1 MVEVT
6 PEILKAAKLFVSKDD
21 GRHFLRAP
29 WVQKIKG
36 RSIIVATDGHTV
48 FVAEDPGK
56 NYPRKPEQICSKPT
70 AGFKPVDWA
79 HVIRQCGRSKK
90 KPAAVWFNPRYIE
103 RVARAA
109 KILGV
114 TSTPI
119 SLAAPFEPA
128 TFHLGTS
135 AMVVLMPMR
144 KPDSPHLPLWLSETV
159 APPAP
164 KLTKKAKAT
173 PKAKRARQ

>member
-6 PEILKAAKLFVSKDD
+6 PEILKAAKLFVSKEDT
-21 GRHFLRAP
+21 RYFLRAP

-36 RSIIVATDGHTV
+36 RSIIVATDGHTM
-48 FVAEDPGK
+48 FVAEDEGK
-56 NYPRKPEQICSKPT
+56 TYPRKPEQICAKPT
-70 AGFKPVDWA
+70 TGFKPVDWVR
-79 HVIRQCGRSKK
+79 VIRSCAQPKK
-90 KPAAVWFNPRYIE
+90 KTAAVWFNPRYVE
-103 RVARAA
+103 RIARAA

-119 SLAAPFEPA
+119 SLATPFEPA

-144 KPDSPHLPLWLSETV
+144 QPDSPHLPAWLSETV
-159 APPAP
+159 ALPVP
-164 KLTKKAKAT
+164 KPVKKTKAK
-173 PKAKRARQ
+173 PKAKRARR